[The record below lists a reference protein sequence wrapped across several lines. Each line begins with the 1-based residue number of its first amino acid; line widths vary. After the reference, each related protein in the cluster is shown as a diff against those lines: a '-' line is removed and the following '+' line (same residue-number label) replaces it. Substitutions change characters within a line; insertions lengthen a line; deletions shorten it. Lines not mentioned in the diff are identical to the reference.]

1 MEKTYEGAM
10 SFAQRW
16 IDIIHKSS
24 VTEEEAKS
32 IIEESK
38 FNFAEHFNRGWL
50 DYRKSVTEAGDWA
63 SVEWTG
69 SGAMFRDVLGRE
81 YIDCLGGYGMMDLG
95 WGHPEVIDTV
105 KAQLG
110 RTPMPSQE
118 LIDPL
123 RGVLARLLAMIT
135 PGDIKYSFFAASG
148 TEAVEGTIKLAKMYT
163 HKNGFI
169 AALQAFHGKTM
180 GSLSMM
186 GKSDYRT
193 PVGMLYGGPVYHVPF
208 GDADAVEKQLDI
220 SKKVGIDIAA
230 VLMEPI
236 QGEAGA
242 IVPPDDFWPRIR
254 EITNHYGILLIA
266 DEVQTG
272 FGRTG
277 KLWGVDHWDVKPDI
291 IALAKSLGGGVMP
304 VSAFCSTEE
313 IWQCMMFPNPF
324 IHTTTTGGG
333 ALACSAAIAAIN
345 ITLREKLWEQA
356 AAKGDYLIPKLKELA
371 RRYPEIY
378 HSITGKG
385 LLIGQ
390 HFHNPEVGYKV
401 AAGLF
406 KRGVLVAGTL
416 TSAQTIRI
424 EPPLVITYEQIDAVL
439 NRLEDTLE
447 EISKTI
453 VKSELNPN
461 HTPVLEH

>member
-1 MEKTYEGAM
+1 MPQSLEHALDYSQK
-10 SFAQRW
+10 W
-16 IDIIHKSS
+16 LDIIQKPE
-24 VTEEEAKS
+24 VPEAEGKW

-38 FNFAEHFNRGWL
+38 NNFADHFNRGWL

-63 SVEWTG
+63 ATEWTG
-69 SGAMFRDVLGRE
+69 SGAIFRDVLGRE
-81 YIDCLGGYGMMDLG
+81 YIDCLGGYGLLDLG
-95 WGHPEVIDTV
+95 WSHPEVIAAV
-105 KAQLG
+105 RAQLG

-123 RGVLARLLAMIT
+123 RGVLARLMAEIT

-148 TEAVEGTIKLAKMYT
+148 TEAIEGAIKLAKMAT

-169 AALQAFHGKTM
+169 VGVKAFHGKTM

-186 GKSDYRT
+186 GKQDYRQPPGT
-193 PVGMLYGGPVYHVPF
+193 LYGGPIYHVPF
-208 GDADAVEKQLDI
+208 GDADAVEKQLEI
-220 SKKVGIDIAA
+220 CKKVGIDLAA
-230 VLMEPI
+230 VLFEPI

-254 EITNHYGILLIA
+254 EATKHYGVLLIA

-272 FGRTG
+272 MGRTG
-277 KLWGVDHWDVKPDI
+277 KLWGLDHWDVKPDI
-291 IALAKSLGGGVMP
+291 LAVAKSLGGGVMP
-304 VSAFCSTEE
+304 ISSFCSTEE
-313 IWQCMMFPNPF
+313 IWQCMMDPNPF

-345 ITLREKLWEQA
+345 VTLRERLWEQA
-356 AAKGDYLIPKLKELA
+356 AAKGEYIMPKLEALVEK
-371 RRYPEIY
+371 YPQIY
-378 HSITGKG
+378 ESVTGKG

-390 HFHNPEVGYKV
+390 HFHDPEIGYKV

-424 EPPLVITYEQIDAVL
+424 EPPLVITYEQIDQ
-439 NRLEDTLE
+439 
-447 EISKTI
+447 
-453 VKSELNPN
+453 
-461 HTPVLEH
+461 VLERLYDVVAEIAESM

>member
-1 MEKTYEGAM
+1 MSDTYDEAIA
-10 SFAQRW
+10 FAQRW
-16 IDIIHKSS
+16 TDIIHKSQ
-24 VTEEEAKS
+24 VTEDEAKA
-32 IIEESK
+32 IIDESK
-38 FNFAEHFNRGWL
+38 YNFAQHFNAGWL

-63 SVEWTG
+63 CVEWTG
-69 SGAMFRDVLGRE
+69 SGAIFRDVLGRE

-95 WGHPEVIDTV
+95 WGNAEVIDNV

-135 PGDIKYSFFAASG
+135 PGEIKYSFFAASG
-148 TEAVEGTIKLAKMYT
+148 TEAIEGAIKLAKMYT
-163 HKNGFI
+163 HKSGFI
-169 AALQAFHGKTM
+169 AATQAFHGKTM
-180 GSLSMM
+180 GSLSMI
-186 GKSDYRT
+186 GKSDFRV
-193 PVGMLYGGPVYHVPF
+193 PVGTLYGGPVYHLPF
-208 GDADAVEKQLDI
+208 GDADAVEKQLEI
-220 SKKVGIDIAA
+220 SKKVGVDIAA

-242 IVPPDDFWPRIR
+242 IVPPDDFWPRLR
-254 EITNHYGILLIA
+254 ELTKQYGVLLIA

-272 FGRTG
+272 LGRTG

-304 VSAFCSTEE
+304 ISAFCSTEE
-313 IWQCMMFPNPF
+313 IWQCMMYPNPF

-333 ALACSAAIAAIN
+333 ALACSAAIAAIK
-345 ITLREKLWEQA
+345 ITLRDKLWEQA
-356 AAKGDYLIPKLKELA
+356 AAKGDYLIPKLKEIA
-371 RRYPEIY
+371 NRYPDIY
-378 HSITGKG
+378 RGVTGKG

-416 TSAQTIRI
+416 TSAQTVRI
-424 EPPLVITYEQIDAVL
+424 EPPLVITYEQIDKL
-439 NRLEDTLE
+439 LDRLEDTLN
-447 EISKTI
+447 EI
-453 VKSELNPN
+453 VRDQ
-461 HTPVLEH
+461 